1 MDSTTKTDINPIH
14 IDDINRK
21 PVPEPIDPK
30 AERRVIRKC
39 DLHVV
44 PVLMIICLLAFLDRI
59 NIGNARLQGLERDLG
74 MGGNDYN
81 LALFNFFIPYIL
93 CEIPCN
99 LIMKKLAPSTWLN
112 SIMALWGLFA
122 TGIITICQG
131 FVQDNGAL
139 MACRFLFG
147 MFEAGFLPGCVYLIS
162 MYYKRYELQWRLT
175 LFFTAS
181 ILAGAVSG
189 LLAYGMS
196 YMDGIQGYS
205 SWRWIFILEGIATVV
220 VAVTAK
226 FFIVDW
232 PDKARF
238 LSDAERAILQSR
250 LQSDQGAYRMD
261 RLDKVAGKRIAADV
275 KIYLG
280 TIMYLGVLNT
290 GYAASFFTPTL
301 LNEMGWTS
309 LEAQI
314 MSVPVYIVAAV
325 LTLCMALLSD
335 RLQHRFGCAMTG
347 CLIAT
352 VGYSILLAQDFVST
366 GVKYFAIFAVVGG
379 GYIAQPIM
387 IGWLSNNMSGHYK
400 QAIASAVQIGFGNCG
415 GFVASNVFIQ
425 SESPHYRSGYGT
437 SLGLIWVTGFASII
451 MFVMLVRENRK
462 RERGE
467 RDHML
472 RLDQHEAD
480 NLGDAHPHF
489 RFTY

>member
-1 MDSTTKTDINPIH
+1 MDDIKTDIEPMH
-14 IDDINRK
+14 IDDVNAK
-21 PVPEPIDPK
+21 PQPEPVDPK
-30 AERRVIRKC
+30 VERRVIRKC

-44 PVLMIICLLAFLDRI
+44 PVLMVLYLLAFLDRI

-74 MGGNDYN
+74 MTGNDYN
-81 LALFNFFIPYIL
+81 LALFIFFIPYIL

-99 LIMKKLAPSTWLN
+99 LIMKKLAPSTWLS
-112 SIMALWGLFA
+112 SIMALW
-122 TGIITICQG
+122 GIITICQG
-131 FVQDNGAL
+131 FVQNHGAL
-139 MACRFLFG
+139 MACRFLIG
-147 MFEAGFLPGCVYLIS
+147 VFEAGFLPGCVYLIS

-196 YMDGIQGYS
+196 YMDGMRGYS
-205 SWRWIFILEGIATVV
+205 SWRWIFILEGIATVF
-220 VAVTAK
+220 VAVISK

-238 LSDAERAILQSR
+238 LTDAERAILQSR
-250 LQSDQGAYRMD
+250 LQSDQGVYRMD
-261 RLDKVAGKRIAADV
+261 RLDRSAVMLILKDV

-280 TIMYLGVLNT
+280 TIMYLGVVNT
-290 GYAASFFTPTL
+290 GYAGSFFTPTI
-301 LNEMGWTS
+301 LNEMGWDS
-309 LEAQI
+309 LDAQI

-325 LTLCMALLSD
+325 LTLCTALLSD
-335 RLQHRFGCAMTG
+335 RFKHRFGFAILG

-352 VGYSILLAQDFVST
+352 VGYSILLAQEGVPT
-366 GVKYFAIFAVVGG
+366 GAKYFALFAIVGG
-379 GYIAQPIM
+379 GFIAQPIL

-415 GFVASNVFIQ
+415 GFVASNIFIQ
-425 SESPHYRSGYGT
+425 AEAPLYRSGYGT
-437 SLGLIWVTGFASII
+437 SLGLVSLCALAAIV
-451 MFVMLVRENRK
+451 MVVMLARENRR
-462 RERGE
+462 REQGG
-467 RDHML
+467 RDYVL
-472 RLDQHEAD
+472 GLDQREVE